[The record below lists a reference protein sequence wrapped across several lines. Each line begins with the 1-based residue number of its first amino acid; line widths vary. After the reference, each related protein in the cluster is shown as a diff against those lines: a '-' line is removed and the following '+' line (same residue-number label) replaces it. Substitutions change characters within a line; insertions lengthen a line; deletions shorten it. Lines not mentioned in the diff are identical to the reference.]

1 MIYIVF
7 DTNILYNS
15 EVNYCDFS
23 INKNIDLVIDFLKA
37 EGLTEKCSLLIPQ
50 VVIDELKQQQ
60 KEQFFE
66 DYRKIQKLLKS
77 QGDLCKV
84 DWNIEI
90 DKYEEY
96 IDIKIKNYLTQ
107 KNIKIVDVCTEKSF
121 KKIFE
126 KAIEKKAPFEGKEK
140 KSDKGFKD
148 AVIWH
153 SLIEY
158 SIQYGGTYIFF
169 TNDNIFLNNK
179 NDLSEDFGED
189 SYRKVKFLNSIDEIR
204 EFILEE
210 LKLNT
215 ALNKYYERINEIKSS
230 KCLDRFF
237 NSIEV
242 FPDLFIVDGVDYH
255 LRMVNYNL
263 KSFRMPGLSDEQSL
277 VQVDSEIGIFE
288 DQWQIFNIIFELKI
302 TKTDDGWKVSEYNL
316 ISKDNQFSNIEIDME
331 G

>member
-15 EVNYCDFS
+15 AVNYCDFS
-23 INKNIDLVIDFLKA
+23 MDKNIDLVIDFLKA

-60 KEQFFE
+60 KEGFFE
-66 DYRKIQKLLKS
+66 DYNKMQNLLKL
-77 QGDLCKV
+77 QGDLCKIV
-84 DWNIEI
+84 WNIDI

-96 IDIKIKNYLTQ
+96 LDKKIKSYLTQ
-107 KNIKIVDVCTEKSF
+107 KNVTIIDVCSEKSF

-126 KAIEKKAPFEGKEK
+126 KAIKKNPPFEGKDK

-169 TNDNIFLNNK
+169 TNDNIFLTNK
-179 NDLSEDFGED
+179 EYLSNDFGENN
-189 SYRKVKFLNSIDEIR
+189 YRKVNFLNSIDEIR
-204 EFILEE
+204 KFILEE

-215 ALNKYYERINEIKSS
+215 ALDKYYERVNDIKSS

-237 NSIEV
+237 NEIEV

-263 KSFRMPGLSDEQSL
+263 NSIRMPGLSDEQSL
-277 VQVDSEIGIFE
+277 IQVDSEIGIFE
-288 DQWQIFNIIFELKI
+288 DQWQIFNIIFELII
-302 TKTDDGWKVSEYNL
+302 TKTDNGWKVSEYKL
-316 ISKDNQFSNIEIDME
+316 ISKDNQFSNIEME
-331 G
+331 